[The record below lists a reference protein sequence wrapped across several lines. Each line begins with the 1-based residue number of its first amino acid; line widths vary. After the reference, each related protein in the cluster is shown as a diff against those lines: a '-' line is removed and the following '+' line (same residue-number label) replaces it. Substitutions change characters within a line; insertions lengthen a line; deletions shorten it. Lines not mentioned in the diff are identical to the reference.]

1 MMKIENFAVLV
12 RHEGVTKQVIM
23 SADEQ
28 KMFSRIVLGTLADVN
43 GKVVAVPIPS
53 VELPP
58 NYKVFPAS
66 ENKPSK

>member
-1 MMKIENFAVLV
+1 MHIENFAVLV
-12 RHEGVTKQVIM
+12 RHEGVTKQIVM
-23 SADEQ
+23 SVDEQ
-28 KMFSRIVLGTLADVN
+28 RMFSRIVLGALADVN

-58 NYKVFPAS
+58 NHKAFPAS